1 MMGIEKKFIID
12 VARVENP
19 LKRILNAL
27 LLASLLTTEGLAVVW
42 SDVGGR
48 IILHQSTAGC
58 WFLPQKHLLLSEAG

>member
-27 LLASLLTTEGLAVVW
+27 LLASLLTTEGLAVV
-42 SDVGGR
+42 
-48 IILHQSTAGC
+48 
-58 WFLPQKHLLLSEAG
+58 